1 MENNSS
7 KNIFVGIIAAILVFG
22 LIVFAIETK
31 KSLLQALVGFG
42 LFVIPFTFLSSF
54 KSKVSSFILALITLI
69 ILYTCYKFGYTDI
82 WIGVLMAGII
92 GGSAFYFRVNKVT
105 TFDAEDYIEK
115 AKNQHRNKKNE

>member
-92 GGSAFYFRVNKVT
+92 GGSAFYFRVNKVK

-115 AKNQHRNKKNE
+115 ARNHHRNKKNE

>member
-92 GGSAFYFRVNKVT
+92 GGSALYFRVNKVT